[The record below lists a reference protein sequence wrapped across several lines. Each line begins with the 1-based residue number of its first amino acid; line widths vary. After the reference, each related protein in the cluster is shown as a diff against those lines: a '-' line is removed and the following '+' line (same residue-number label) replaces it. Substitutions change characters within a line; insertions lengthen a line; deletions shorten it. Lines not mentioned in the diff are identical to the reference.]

1 MAIAVDSEGGRSR
14 ERNGEGQAGSQAG
27 GDGEPANPSPAGR
40 PLAFAWRAASV
51 EFLPLRPR
59 VLMTQAASPGS
70 AVIRPPPLLPGWFPP
85 VAAIGFGGC

>member
-40 PLAFAWRAASV
+40 PLA
-51 EFLPLRPR
+51 
-59 VLMTQAASPGS
+59 
-70 AVIRPPPLLPGWFPP
+70 LPGEPLQLSSFRF
-85 VAAIGFGGC
+85 ARAC